1 MLPQKQLLI
10 LYQPESAKKVTWF
23 RENIMVVK
31 CDKFQTLKMNKMER
45 DHASEDIT
53 IDQCHVEEETSIKLY

>member
-31 CDKFQTLKMNKMER
+31 CDKFQTLKINKMER

-53 IDQCHVEEETSIKLY
+53 IDQRHVEEETSIKLY

>member
-23 RENIMVVK
+23 RENIMAVK
-31 CDKFQTLKMNKMER
+31 CDKFQTLKINKMER

-53 IDQCHVEEETSIKLY
+53 IDQCHVEEEISIKLY